1 MNAMRLAVDSEED
14 SETDQERNN
23 IINGSEYCSA
33 MPISDILSII

>member
-1 MNAMRLAVDSEED
+1 MNAMRLPVDSEE
-14 SETDQERNN
+14 ETDLGRNN